1 MFRNLILSSFLGS
14 SILFAAPVLPQ
25 NLACDISVLRVE
37 GSLSSS
43 YSLYLNDIKWNVEN
57 KPKSILC
64 PLNSTND
71 YWSLNIELIDP
82 GRVASASSVIKLE
95 GIWYFQSEP
104 RNFNL
109 SYRYNDYS
117 LNSNYLDFYLP
128 FEYSTRGSETYP
140 LRELNKITITNLSPI
155 SHNYEVIDIPGLIFN
170 IFALPFTFIIKAF
183 DLTIFPGTPYQ
194 LNLSNLFMI
203 VLSGLT
209 FLFLIKYL
217 MRVIK

>member
-1 MFRNLILSSFLGS
+1 MLRNLILSSFLGS

-25 NLACDISVLRVE
+25 NLNCDISTLRVE

-57 KPKSILC
+57 KPTSILC
-64 PLNSTND
+64 PLNSTSD
-71 YWSLNIELIDP
+71 YWSLNIELVDTA
-82 GRVASASSVIKLE
+82 RVATASSVVKLE

-104 RNFNL
+104 RNFNI
-109 SYRYNDYS
+109 SYRYSDHS

-128 FEYSTRGSETYP
+128 FEYTTRGSETYP
-140 LRELNKITITNLSPI
+140 LWELRKITITNITPI
-155 SHNYEVIDIPGLIFN
+155 THNYEVIDLPGLIFN
-170 IFALPFTFIIKAF
+170 IFALPFTFITKAF

-194 LNLSNLFMI
+194 LNLSNLLMV

-209 FLFLIKYL
+209 FLFLINLL
-217 MRVIK
+217 MRFIK

>member
-1 MFRNLILSSFLGS
+1 MLRNLILSSVLGS
-14 SILFAAPVLPQ
+14 SVLFAAPVLPQ
-25 NLACDISVLRVE
+25 NLSCDISTLSVD

-57 KPKSILC
+57 KPTSILC

-71 YWSLNIELIDP
+71 YRLLNIEIVDP
-82 GRVASASSVIKLE
+82 ARVATASSIIKVE

-104 RNFNL
+104 RNFNI

-128 FEYSTRGSETYP
+128 FEYTTRGSETYP
-140 LRELNKITITNLSPI
+140 LWELRKITITNLSPI
-155 SHNYEVIDIPGLIFN
+155 THNYEVIDIPGLIFN
-170 IFALPFTFIIKAF
+170 IFALPFTFITKAF

-194 LNLSNLFMI
+194 LNLSNLLMI